1 MNIADNTKAL
11 EHFGNIEK
19 EINHLISSKCD
30 FTSFLLISIGIELL
44 GAFVDGKGF
53 SEKGNSDVRFKN
65 GLEFFKNTW
74 YQKEKQWIYKNYR
87 GALVHQYRPGE
98 GILLTSVFKN
108 DADIKMHLTVKDGN
122 VLFVLEQLFEDFKEA
137 IEKLKTTLSRPNSYN
152 KDKPNEDYIY
162 KNKDGDTGGTKSNQ
176 SVEVGQQTTRT
187 ERRKNKGKQ

>member
-1 MNIADNTKAL
+1 MNIEENTKAL
-11 EHFGNIEK
+11 EHFDNIEK
-19 EINHLISSKCD
+19 EINHLILSDCD
-30 FTSFLLISIGIELL
+30 FTAFLVLSIGIELL

-53 SEKGNSDVRFKN
+53 SESGNSESRFTN

-74 YQKEKQWIYKNYR
+74 YKKNKQWIFKNYR

-108 DADIKMHLTVKDGN
+108 DADIKTHLTVKDGN
-122 VLFVLEQLFEDFKEA
+122 VLFVLEQLFADFKQA
-137 IEKLKTTLSRPNSYN
+137 IEKLKTTLSRQNSYN

-176 SVEVGQQTTRT
+176 STEVGQQMTRY
-187 ERRKNKGKQ
+187 ERRKREGKK